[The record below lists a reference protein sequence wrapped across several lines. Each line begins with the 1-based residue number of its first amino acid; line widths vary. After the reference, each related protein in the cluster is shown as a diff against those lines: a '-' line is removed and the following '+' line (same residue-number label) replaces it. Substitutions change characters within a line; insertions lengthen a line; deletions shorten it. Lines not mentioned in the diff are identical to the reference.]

1 MTPTE
6 PQTPEQ
12 RFAERFATWEQLHN
26 TQGPGR
32 SYPYAW
38 RLPELARP
46 LGRVALQQAQHA
58 LALDLYTLGRFK
70 EALEALPE
78 AGDDQASNHLRHRL
92 NLLLAHPEP
101 NVMQVYDLSVTERD
115 YCDYLL
121 SHPLQDPGP
130 SPVSN
135 DETVPEADR
144 LWSTVLHAWSQAREG
159 RDVALSASHQAL
171 ASLRRLN
178 PTLAVQAEAVFVE
191 TIYWLG
197 PRWAPVWLDHAL
209 DLVDQ
214 YSQHHL
220 KARLM
225 GLKARALEAAGDLGE
240 GARFR
245 KQAMAMAERQGARL
259 YLDLFIQEISHL

>member
-1 MTPTE
+1 MMPAD
-6 PQTPEQ
+6 PQSPEQ
-12 RFAERFATWEQLHN
+12 RFAERFATWEQLHR

-46 LGRVALQQAQHA
+46 LGRVPLQQAQHA
-58 LALDLYTLGRFK
+58 LALDLYTLGRFE

-78 AGDDQASNHLRHRL
+78 QGDEPASNPLRHRL
-92 NLLLAHPEP
+92 NLLLAQAEP
-101 NVMQVYDLSVTERD
+101 NQAQTCALPSAERD

-121 SHPLQDPGP
+121 GRLLQGPGP
-130 SPVSN
+130 NVVPHE
-135 DETVPEADR
+135 ETVPEAEW

-159 RDVALSASHQAL
+159 RGVALSASHLAL
-171 ASLRRLN
+171 ASLRRLH
-178 PTLAVQAEAVFVE
+178 PTLAAQAEAVFAE
-191 TIYWLG
+191 TVYWQG

-209 DLVDQ
+209 DLVDR

-245 KQAMAMAERQGARL
+245 KQAKALAERQGARL
-259 YLDLFIQEISHL
+259 YLRLFIDPA